1 MYFIHGRIFTS
12 QWFTQM
18 IPQVL
23 QHRVWSKQPVR
34 IWAFGQARRRG
45 RDNDNETTLL
55 YYCWTEL
62 YQRHTFRRL
71 LNEHSWDEHEEQS
84 GIASIIAHPFKCFT
98 MIFLS
103 LMLVFDHA
111 RNLPSTCSH
120 SIILIY
126 ARQRMTFN
134 QRQRENI
141 NISIHLFMSTIH
153 HLWRLICSSFQSFQ
167 WTQTQRKP
175 LTARSDS
182 YKPRDCAIC
191 CLLNRQVCKCIF
203 TCSSL
208 ALSKLNS
215 NRLTKNTSSIQIGA
229 QKLTVSLQSSFRC

>member
-12 QWFTQM
+12 QWFPRM

-23 QHRVWSKQPVR
+23 QHRVWSTQPVR
-34 IWAFGQARRRG
+34 IWAFGQAQRRG
-45 RDNDNETTLL
+45 RDNDNETTLS

-62 YQRHTFRRL
+62 YQRYTFRRL
-71 LNEHSWDEHEEQS
+71 LNKHGRDGHEEQS

-103 LMLVFDHA
+103 LMPVFDHA

-120 SIILIY
+120 LIILISATQHITSIKDSERTSTSRFIY
-126 ARQRMTFN
+126 SCL
-134 QRQRENI
+134 
-141 NISIHLFMSTIH
+141 SIHQ
-153 HLWRLICSSFQSFQ
+153 LWRLICSSFQSFQ

-203 TCSSL
+203 TCSPLVS
-208 ALSKLNS
+208 SNLNS
-215 NRLTKNTSSIQIGA
+215 NKLTKNASSI
-229 QKLTVSLQSSFRC
+229 